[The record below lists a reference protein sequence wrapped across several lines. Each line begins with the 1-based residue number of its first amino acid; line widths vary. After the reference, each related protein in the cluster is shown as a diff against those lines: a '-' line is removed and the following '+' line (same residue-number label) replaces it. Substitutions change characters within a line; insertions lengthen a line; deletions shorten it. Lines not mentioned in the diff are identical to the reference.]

1 MRFTLVDRIVE
12 LQSGSK
18 IVATKNLSLAEE
30 YLADHFPGFPVM
42 PGVLML
48 EALTQASA
56 WLMRATENFAH
67 STVVLREARNV
78 KYANFVEPGQTL
90 TVTSELMDQGP
101 RTAKFKAQGMVGAT
115 LVVSARLELER
126 YNLGDQD
133 PTKGLID
140 EIVTMKMKE
149 LFALLNRTELNQTE
163 VGAAK

>member
-12 LQSGSK
+12 LQPGSK

-101 RTAKFKAQGMVGAT
+101 RTAKFKAQGMVGET

-163 VGAAK
+163 VGAAT